1 MCLFGAGGVFA
12 SAAAAA
18 GANAALMTAVTTGI
32 SMTAQA
38 QQASAQNAYM
48 SQQQAAGEELARSN
62 YANQINQGFERT
74 LQEREAMADDIMRV
88 TMEGRKAA
96 ALNALSAADRGITGQ
111 SVDAVYAEF
120 EANELGYQM
129 NAQRRMEGIE
139 GVVRGQL
146 VQAQHGGSADI
157 ANLQFM
163 PNQGPNIMAGLA
175 SIGSSAFSSW
185 QNATFFGPSP
195 RTQTPANVASSGT
208 GGSWSPAGLLSMD
221 G

>member
-1 MCLFGAGGVFA
+1 MCIFT
-12 SAAAAA
+12 AAAA
-18 GANAALMTAVTTGI
+18 GAAGMSAATAAAANMAVMSAVTTGI

-62 YANQINQGFERT
+62 YANQINQGFERA

-88 TMEGRKAA
+88 TREGRKAA
-96 ALNALSAADRGITGQ
+96 SLNALSAAERGITGQ

-129 NAQRRMEGIE
+129 NAQRNLGYREQVIQD
-139 GVVRGQL
+139 QL
-146 VQAQHGGSADI
+146 EQARHGGSANI

-163 PNQGPNIMAGLA
+163 PQQGPNLMAGLA

-195 RTQTPANVASSGT
+195 RDPANVG
-208 GGSWSPAGLLSMD
+208 
-221 G
+221 

>member
-1 MCLFGAGGVFA
+1 MCLFVAGGLFA

-18 GANAALMTAVTTGI
+18 GANMALMTAVTTGI

-48 SQQQAAGEELARSN
+48 SQQQAAGEALARSN
-62 YANQINQGFERT
+62 YENQLTQGFTRT

-96 ALNALSAADRGITGQ
+96 ALNALSAAERGITGQ

-129 NAQRRMEGIE
+129 NAQRNLGYREKVIQ
-139 GVVRGQL
+139 GQL

-163 PNQGPNIMAGLA
+163 PQQGPNLMAGLA
-175 SIGSSAFSSW
+175 SIGSAAFGSW
-185 QNATFFGPSP
+185 QNATLLGPSP
-195 RTQTPANVASSGT
+195 TAQTSNLVSE
-208 GGSWSPAGLLSMD
+208 GSLGVLPSWAQQYG
-221 G
+221 

>member
-1 MCLFGAGGVFA
+1 
-12 SAAAAA
+12 
-18 GANAALMTAVTTGI
+18 
-32 SMTAQA
+32 MTAQA

-62 YANQINQGFERT
+62 YANQINQGFERA

-88 TMEGRKAA
+88 TREGRKAA
-96 ALNALSAADRGITGQ
+96 SLNALSAAERGITGQ

-129 NAQRRMEGIE
+129 NAQRNLGYREQVIQD
-139 GVVRGQL
+139 QL
-146 VQAQHGGSADI
+146 EQARHGGSANI

-163 PNQGPNIMAGLA
+163 PQQGPNLMAGLA

-195 RTQTPANVASSGT
+195 RDPANVG
-208 GGSWSPAGLLSMD
+208 
-221 G
+221 